1 MDSGQRDQGRPL
13 PVPGL
18 LVPKDIGM
26 VGHPAPNSPTTPSY
40 PELLNASLPR
50 TPLSEQKCQH
60 LEFEL
65 TLLFCKCEFYKALY
79 NELITSFRLFA
90 TNFHLLTKQRLR
102 APGAPFPG
110 CGRTLLQVAL
120 LLRRRPRLRSESGLC
135 RVAAHSEDA
144 GRTKVSSSFETQ
156 NRNKTKSQH
165 LLRLKTS
172 SVACETSLYTAQER
186 FLYFV

>member
-1 MDSGQRDQGRPL
+1 MWLQQPPDSALGPL
-13 PVPGL
+13 PAPAL
-18 LVPKDIGM
+18 AA
-26 VGHPAPNSPTTPSY
+26 GHTHPRGATGAW
-40 PELLNASLPR
+40 PE
-50 TPLSEQKCQH
+50 
-60 LEFEL
+60 
-65 TLLFCKCEFYKALY
+65 
-79 NELITSFRLFA
+79 
-90 TNFHLLTKQRLR
+90 RLR